1 MRDVLSADRDEKSP
15 SAKHDLLTSM
25 PHGELVEQ
33 ASQPPVA
40 AAGSSPRYDAGAK
53 LTTPPCGELKS
64 NPLASPSG
72 SGFFYHLDLV

>member
-1 MRDVLSADRDEKSP
+1 MHCPKHIGAGPEATNGAVRDVLSADRDEKSP
-15 SAKHDLLTSM
+15 SAEHDLLTSM

-53 LTTPPCGELKS
+53 LTTPPCG
-64 NPLASPSG
+64 
-72 SGFFYHLDLV
+72 